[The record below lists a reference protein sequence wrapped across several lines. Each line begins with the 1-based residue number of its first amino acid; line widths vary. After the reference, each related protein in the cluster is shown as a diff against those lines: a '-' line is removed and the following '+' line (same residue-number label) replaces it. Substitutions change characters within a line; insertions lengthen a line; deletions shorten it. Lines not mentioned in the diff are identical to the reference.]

1 MADRP
6 HLVLA
11 SGSPRR
17 MELLARLR
25 LHPEQR
31 PADIDEAPLPDEDA
45 YTLVIRLA
53 GTKASVSA
61 RTDDEVVLAADTV
74 VVYGGRILGKPHD
87 ADEAASMLARLS
99 GRTHEVITGIA
110 VRRGAT
116 HLTDA
121 VTTRVTFRSLSMAD
135 IAWYVSTR
143 EPHDKA
149 GAYGLQGAGAVLVER
164 IDGCDTNVIGL
175 PLPHTV
181 ALLREVGF
189 EPLDPSA

>member
-1 MADRP
+1 MD
-6 HLVLA
+6 
-11 SGSPRR
+11 
-17 MELLARLR
+17 LLARLS

-31 PADIDEAPLPDEDA
+31 PADIDESSLPDEDA
-45 YTLVIRLA
+45 HTLVVRLA

-61 RTDDEVVLAADTV
+61 HSDDEVVLAADTV
-74 VVYGGRILGKPHD
+74 GVCGGQILGKPRH
-87 ADEAASMLARLS
+87 ADEAASMLAGLS

-110 VRRGAT
+110 VHRGAT

-135 IAWYVSTR
+135 IAWYVSTQ
-143 EPHDKA
+143 EPNDKA
-149 GAYGLQGAGAVLVER
+149 GAYGLQGAGAALIER

-181 ALLREVGF
+181 ALLRAVGF
-189 EPLDPSA
+189 EPLEPPR